1 MNLAMTAP
9 PTHQAHQAP
18 PRASGCERFRAPC
31 ARWAIA
37 ALALVLGCLSPAW
50 GQALS
55 DPTRPPQA
63 WLAAQAKVAGVPAA
77 GEQEQETMP
86 QLQSLLIGPS
96 RRYAIIDGQLL
107 GVGDTFRD
115 ARVVAVR
122 PAEVV
127 LRSERGT
134 QTLRLFPDVEKRPV
148 TPVVADAV
156 GAPAKAK
163 RRIRLTGTGNNV
175 AKEKK

>member
-1 MNLAMTAP
+1 MT
-9 PTHQAHQAP
+9 TRTNH
-18 PRASGCERFRAPC
+18 RATPNAGGCERFRAPG
-31 ARWAIA
+31 ARCAIA
-37 ALALVLGCLSPAW
+37 ALALVLGCLCPAW

-63 WLAAQAKVAGVPAA
+63 WLDAQLKAA
-77 GEQEQETMP
+77 GAATAAEQEVAP
-86 QLQSLLIGPS
+86 HLQSLLIGPS

-122 PAEVV
+122 PTEVV

-148 TPVVADAV
+148 KPVAADAAV
-156 GAPAKAK
+156 APGKAK
-163 RRIRLTGTGNNV
+163 RRIRLTETGNNV

>member
-1 MNLAMTAP
+1 MNLAMTTR
-9 PTHQAHQAP
+9 PTHRATL
-18 PRASGCERFRAPC
+18 RASGCERFCTPC

-37 ALALVLGCLSPAW
+37 ALALGCFSPAW
-50 GQALS
+50 GQVLS

-63 WLAAQAKVAGVPAA
+63 WLAAQPKAAGAPAA
-77 GEQEQETMP
+77 AEQEQEVVP

-96 RRYAIIDGQLL
+96 RRYALIDGQLV
-107 GVGDTFRD
+107 GVGDRFKD
-115 ARVVAVR
+115 ARVVAVK

-148 TPVVADAV
+148 KPVVADAAR
-156 GAPAKAK
+156 APAKAK
-163 RRIRLTGTGNNV
+163 RRVRVTGTDNNV

>member
-1 MNLAMTAP
+1 MKLAMTTR

-18 PRASGCERFRAPC
+18 TRAGGCERFRAPC

-37 ALALVLGCLSPAW
+37 ALPLVLGCLSPAW

-63 WLAAQAKVAGVPAA
+63 WLAAQPKAA
-77 GEQEQETMP
+77 GAAAAAEQETAP
-86 QLQSLLIGPS
+86 HLQSLLIGPS

-107 GVGDTFRD
+107 GVGDTYRD

-122 PAEVV
+122 PAGVV
-127 LRSERGT
+127 LRSKSGT
-134 QTLRLFPDVEKRPV
+134 QTLKLFPDVEKRPV
-148 TPVVADAV
+148 KPVAADTAR
-156 GAPAKAK
+156 APAKAK
-163 RRIRLTGTGNNV
+163 RLIRLTDIGSNV

>member
-1 MNLAMTAP
+1 MKLAVTTRP
-9 PTHQAHQAP
+9 NHQAP
-18 PRASGCERFRAPC
+18 PRAGGRKRFRTPC
-31 ARWAIA
+31 ARWVIA

-63 WLAAQAKVAGVPAA
+63 WLAAQPKAAGTPAA
-77 GEQEQETMP
+77 EQDAVP
-86 QLQSLLIGPS
+86 QLHLQSLLIGPS

-107 GVGDTFRD
+107 GVGDKFKD
-115 ARVVAVR
+115 ARVMAVR
-122 PAEVV
+122 PAGVV

-148 TPVVADAV
+148 KPVAADAV

-163 RRIRLTGTGNNV
+163 RRIRLTETVSNV

>member
-1 MNLAMTAP
+1 MNLAMTTR
-9 PTHQAHQAP
+9 PTHQPHQAP
-18 PRASGCERFRAPC
+18 SRAGGCERFRAPC

-37 ALALVLGCLSPAW
+37 ALALGCLSPAW

-63 WLAAQAKVAGVPAA
+63 WLAAQPRAAGAPAA
-77 GEQEQETMP
+77 EQETTP
-86 QLQSLLIGPS
+86 LLQSLLIGPS

-107 GVGDTFRD
+107 GVGDRFRD

-122 PAEVV
+122 PTEVV

-148 TPVVADAV
+148 KPVAADAAR
-156 GAPAKAK
+156 APAKAK

>member
-1 MNLAMTAP
+1 MNLAMTARP
-9 PTHQAHQAP
+9 MRPAHQTP
-18 PRASGCERFRAPC
+18 PKTEGCERFHRSRAPQ
-31 ARWAIA
+31 AIA
-37 ALALVLGCLSPAW
+37 ALALVVSCLSPAW

-63 WLAAQAKVAGVPAA
+63 WLAAQPKGAGTPAA
-77 GEQEQETMP
+77 AEQEVVP

-122 PAEVV
+122 PAGVV

-134 QTLRLFPDVEKRPV
+134 QTLRLFPDIEKRPV
-148 TPVVADAV
+148 KPVAADA
-156 GAPAKAK
+156 APAPDKAK

>member
-1 MNLAMTAP
+1 MPKAG
-9 PTHQAHQAP
+9 
-18 PRASGCERFRAPC
+18 GCEHFRVPC

-37 ALALVLGCLSPAW
+37 ALTLVLGCLSPAL
-50 GQALS
+50 GQVLS

-63 WLAAQAKVAGVPAA
+63 WLAAQPKAEGTLSAA
-77 GEQEQETMP
+77 EPDIVP

-96 RRYAIIDGQLL
+96 RRYAIIEGQLL
-107 GVGDTFRD
+107 GVGDKFKD
-115 ARVVAVR
+115 AHVVAVR
-122 PAEVV
+122 PAGVV

-148 TPVVADAV
+148 KPVAADAV

-163 RRIRLTGTGNNV
+163 RHIRLTEAGNNV

>member
-1 MNLAMTAP
+1 MNLAITFR
-9 PTHQAHQAP
+9 PTHQAP
-18 PRASGCERFRAPC
+18 LRASGCERFRTPG
-31 ARWAIA
+31 ARRTIA

-50 GQALS
+50 GQSLS

-63 WLAAQAKVAGVPAA
+63 WLAAQPKAAGTPAA
-77 GEQEQETMP
+77 AEQEQEVVP

-107 GVGDTFRD
+107 GVGDTFRNS
-115 ARVVAVR
+115 RVVAVR
-122 PAEVV
+122 PAGVV

-134 QTLRLFPDVEKRPV
+134 QTLRLFPEVEKRPV
-148 TPVVADAV
+148 EPLAADAAR
-156 GAPAKAK
+156 APAKAK
-163 RRIRLTGTGNNV
+163 RLVRVTGTDNNA

>member
-1 MNLAMTAP
+1 MNLAMTTRPADR
-9 PTHQAHQAP
+9 TNQAL

-31 ARWAIA
+31 TRWAIA
-37 ALALVLGCLSPAW
+37 AVALGCLSPAW

-55 DPTRPPQA
+55 DPTRPPPA
-63 WLAAQAKVAGVPAA
+63 WIAAHPKAA
-77 GEQEQETMP
+77 GAPATEQAAAS

-107 GVGDTFRD
+107 GVGDRYRD

-122 PAEVV
+122 PDGVV
-127 LRSERGT
+127 LRSASGT
-134 QTLRLFPDVEKRPV
+134 RTLKLFPDVEKHPAK
-148 TPVVADAV
+148 PLAAGAV
-156 GAPAKAK
+156 GVPAKAK
-163 RRIRLTGTGNNV
+163 RSIRLPETGNNV

>member
-1 MNLAMTAP
+1 MKLAMTIR
-9 PTHQAHQAP
+9 PTQQAHQAP
-18 PRASGCERFRAPC
+18 PRAGGCERFRAPC

-37 ALALVLGCLSPAW
+37 ALALGCLSPAW

-63 WLAAQAKVAGVPAA
+63 WLDAQPKVAGAPAA
-77 GEQEQETMP
+77 EQEVVP

-122 PAEVV
+122 PAGVV
-127 LRSERGT
+127 LRSKRGT

-148 TPVVADAV
+148 KPVAADAE

-163 RRIRLTGTGNNV
+163 RRIGSTGTGNNV